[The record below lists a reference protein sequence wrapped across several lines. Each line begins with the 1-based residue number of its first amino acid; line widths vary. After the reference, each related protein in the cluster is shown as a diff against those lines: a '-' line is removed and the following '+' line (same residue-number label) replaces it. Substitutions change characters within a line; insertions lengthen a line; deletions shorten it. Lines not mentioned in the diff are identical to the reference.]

1 MPRMSYVAL
10 TRGGET
16 VTGWL
21 DAPTLQEG
29 LAQLRSQGMTPLDV
43 SAGWSWRLGGGLRR
57 RVKPEEAAHLLRNLA
72 TIVAQS
78 GAPLSDVLRALVD
91 EEEMPHLRSVLASI
105 ADAVLRDARTMSDA
119 LARHAD
125 IFPPVVIKRVAA
137 GEATGQLGA
146 ALEDAASF
154 MESAVTT
161 RKRIVGALLY
171 PGILVGLTL
180 FIVSALSM
188 TVMPKFADFYAQ
200 AHVPLPLLSRIVIG
214 FGRALARGW
223 PVIAALLVTGGVAAR
238 RAMTKPEVRDRVDRL
253 LWRLPVTGRV
263 TRALA
268 WSRWARVMALLH
280 RTGLPLMQSLQLACE
295 ASGTAVIRD
304 VAELLIRRAGGRG
317 GQLRRAMQE
326 AGVFPPLLITRVG
339 IGEARG
345 SMAQMLEDAAAWYD
359 RSVNQV
365 LDQLPTLL
373 QPIMIAFVGGII
385 GLMVLSLY
393 LPMFHLYGIINRIR

>member
-21 DAPTLQEG
+21 DVPTLQEG
-29 LAQLRSQGMTPLDV
+29 LAQLRAQGMTPLDV
-43 SAGWSWRLGGGLRR
+43 SAGWSWGLGGGLRR
-57 RVKPEEAAHLLRNLA
+57 RVKPEEGAHLLRNLA
-72 TIVAQS
+72 TIVASS
-78 GAPLSDVLRALVD
+78 GAPLSDVLPALVR
-91 EEEMPHLRSVLASI
+91 EEEMPHLRSVLADIS
-105 ADAVLRDARTMSDA
+105 DAVLRDARQMSEA
-119 LARHAD
+119 LARHSD
-125 IFPPVVIKRVAA
+125 IFPQVVIKRVAA

-171 PGILVGLTL
+171 PGILVLLTL
-180 FIVSALSM
+180 IIVSALSM

-223 PVIAALLVTGGVAAR
+223 PVIAALLMAGGVAAR
-238 RAMTKPEVRDRVDRL
+238 RALARQEVRDRLDRL

-268 WSRWARVMALLH
+268 WARWARVMALLH
-280 RTGLPLMQSLQLACE
+280 KTGLPLMQSIQLACE

-304 VAELLIRRAGGRG
+304 VAELLIRRAGGQG

-326 AGVFPPLLITRVG
+326 AGVFPPLLVTRVG
-339 IGEARG
+339 IGESRG
-345 SMAQMLEDAAAWYD
+345 SMASMLEDAAAWYD
-359 RSVNQV
+359 RYVNQV

-373 QPIMIAFVGGII
+373 QPIMITVVGAII

-393 LPMFHLYGIINRIR
+393 LPMFHLYGIINRIH